1 MQRLCVMCAL
11 LWVLTAGARA
21 QQVCP
26 WLTEGTAATLLGG
39 PVTNE
44 VHAVSASEGSCVF
57 TRGVER
63 NALVLRIEVGKIA
76 AAECAAG
83 EVVRGIG
90 DEAWR
95 CALDVG
101 GEHREVIRGR
111 VRATKI
117 LLMLTVRGGG
127 AKLLSRDAQRSAVEQ
142 VAEEVSGTLF

>member
-1 MQRLCVMCAL
+1 MLRVCMMCAL
-11 LWVLTAGARA
+11 LWVLAVGARA
-21 QQVCP
+21 QQACP

-39 PVTNE
+39 PVASD
-44 VHAVSASEGSCVF
+44 VHAPSASEGSCVF

-63 NALVLRIEVGKIA
+63 DAIVLRIEAGKVTVT
-76 AAECAAG
+76 ECAAG
-83 EVVRGIG
+83 EALRGIG

-95 CALDVG
+95 CAMDTG

-127 AKLLSRDAQRSAVEQ
+127 TKLLSRDVQRSAVEQ
-142 VAEEVSGTLF
+142 AAEEVAGSLF

>member
-1 MQRLCVMCAL
+1 MICAL
-11 LWVLTAGARA
+11 LWVLAAGARA
-21 QQVCP
+21 QQACP
-26 WLTEGTAATLLGG
+26 WLTEGTAVMLLGG
-39 PVTNE
+39 SVTSE
-44 VHAVSASEGSCVF
+44 VHAPSAGEGSCVF
-57 TRGVER
+57 TRGGER
-63 NALVLRIEVGKIA
+63 DAIVLRIEVGKVT

-83 EVVRGIG
+83 EASRGIG

-95 CALDVG
+95 CAMDAG

-142 VAEEVSGTLF
+142 AAEEVTGSLF